1 MASSILS
8 SNTAATVVLATAMA
22 VSGTVIVLAL
32 RLQKFSINYL
42 PKSCISSV
50 YANGFNDCTDYV
62 YVDLDNKKRE
72 RKKKK
77 VHFAEDVIDPIG
89 NGEEFRKRFADK
101 NNRKDKNLKSSD
113 YKVPREL
120 SANRMALYNGILRDR
135 VVNRTAYSY

>member
-42 PKSCISSV
+42 PKSCISS
-50 YANGFNDCTDYV
+50 
-62 YVDLDNKKRE
+62 DNKKRE

>member
-1 MASSILS
+1 MTLFFR
-8 SNTAATVVLATAMA
+8 V
-22 VSGTVIVLAL
+22 
-32 RLQKFSINYL
+32 
-42 PKSCISSV
+42 V